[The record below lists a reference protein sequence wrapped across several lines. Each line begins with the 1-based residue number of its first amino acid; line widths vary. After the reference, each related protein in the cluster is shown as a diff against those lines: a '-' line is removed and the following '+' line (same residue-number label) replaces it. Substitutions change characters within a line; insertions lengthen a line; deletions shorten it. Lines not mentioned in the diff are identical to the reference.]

1 MSEHYQPQLGEYG
14 CVRTPDF
21 MGLMIRLVT
30 CSRVNHVF
38 VYVGK
43 DEKGYDRIV
52 EAEPKGAR
60 LGYLWEYSDIHW
72 SGPAITQGKGP
83 QIAEAAK
90 RLIGRPYSFGDC
102 VCIGLADIF
111 GGHRLPHFV
120 RARIEDVRRLMCS
133 ALTDYA
139 FWLGGVHLF
148 DDGRLFGDVS
158 PGDLDNL
165 ATAARH

>member
-1 MSEHYQPQLGEYG
+1 MTYQPSPGEFG

-21 MGLMIRLVT
+21 YGRMIRLVT
-30 CSRVNHVF
+30 KSNVNHAF

-43 DEKGYDRIV
+43 DDKGYDRIV

-60 LGYLWEYSDIHW
+60 LGYVWEYSDIHW
-72 SGPAITQGKGP
+72 SGPAMTQGHGV
-83 QIAEAAK
+83 QIADAAMG
-90 RLIGRPYSFGDC
+90 LIGTPYSFVDC
-102 VCIGLADIF
+102 IDIGLADIF
-111 GGHRLPHFV
+111 GHRLPL
-120 RARIEDVRRLMCS
+120 RIRERIEDVKHLMCS

-139 FWLGGVHLF
+139 YFLGGVHLF

-165 ATAARH
+165 IPSAGH